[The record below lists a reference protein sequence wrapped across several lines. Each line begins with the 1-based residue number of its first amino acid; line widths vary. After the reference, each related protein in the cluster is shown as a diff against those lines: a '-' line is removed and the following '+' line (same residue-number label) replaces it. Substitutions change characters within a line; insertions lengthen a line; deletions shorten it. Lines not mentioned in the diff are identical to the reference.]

1 MKLTGSEIV
10 DTPEIK
16 LKLIQQIFTRRML
29 TCVFLGLASGFP
41 LYVLISLV
49 PAWLRTEGVDLSTI
63 GLVSLVLIPYNWKFV
78 WAPLMDRYVPPLLG
92 RRTGWMLI
100 AQILLLFSIAS
111 LGFLNPQTSMWLI
124 IYLALAVAFF
134 SASQDIVIDAYRREL
149 LHENEF
155 GLGNTIHVQ
164 AYRVAG
170 LVPGSL
176 GLILADHTPW
186 QWVFFIIAAFMSVG
200 IVATLFMSEKSSP
213 YVPRNLRDAVIE
225 PFTDFVKHHGMQG
238 TALIL
243 IFMILYKLGDNMAV
257 ALQTPFFIDMG
268 YSLTEIGI
276 VAKWAG
282 LSGALIGGVC
292 GGIWML
298 KLGINRALWIF
309 GFVQIITILG
319 FAVLSTLG
327 VNPLALA
334 AAMFMEY
341 VGVGLGGAAFLA
353 FIFRTTSTAFAAT
366 QLALLIAFATF
377 PRTIASATT
386 GFIVESIGYTSFFI
400 LCTALAVPGMLLLF
414 KVAPWGKQESTQ
426 EPDTETLL

>member
-1 MKLTGSEIV
+1 
-10 DTPEIK
+10 
-16 LKLIQQIFTRRML
+16 
-29 TCVFLGLASGFP
+29 
-41 LYVLISLV
+41 
-49 PAWLRTEGVDLSTI
+49 
-63 GLVSLVLIPYNWKFV
+63 
-78 WAPLMDRYVPPLLG
+78 
-92 RRTGWMLI
+92 
-100 AQILLLFSIAS
+100 
-111 LGFLNPQTSMWLI
+111 
-124 IYLALAVAFF
+124 
-134 SASQDIVIDAYRREL
+134 
-149 LHENEF
+149 
-155 GLGNTIHVQ
+155 
-164 AYRVAG
+164 
-170 LVPGSL
+170 
-176 GLILADHTPW
+176 
-186 QWVFFIIAAFMSVG
+186 MSVG

-225 PFTDFVKHHGMQG
+225 PFTDFVKHHGTQG

-309 GFVQIITILG
+309 GVVQIITILG